1 MGGAHNSAP
10 TGSVTRGGMN
20 KANSAGSS
28 ATATST
34 DYLET
39 NGAMERNVSMSLATA
54 TLMFFGVLVW
64 IL

>member
-1 MGGAHNSAP
+1 
-10 TGSVTRGGMN
+10 MN